1 MGSPVPNNLLSCRP
15 CNDGS
20 YDGPITPLTLHRAG
34 EGRLVN
40 QLSQPQAFEAG
51 FCNNEYWYFIIYIFN
66 EDQTMMVTWEL
77 ELFYYRKI
85 SLTPLLRKI
94 DL

>member
-51 FCNNEYWYFIIYIFN
+51 FYNNEY
-66 EDQTMMVTWEL
+66 
-77 ELFYYRKI
+77 
-85 SLTPLLRKI
+85 
-94 DL
+94 